1 MKDADVTLAV
11 TRTSMKYPEGTHPE
25 YDEARVALGTAVR
38 RLGHAAIGHEVD
50 LQTMIETA
58 DLLDH
63 ISESF
68 ELEVPRLRDFTQFSS
83 AHDEEV
89 PDHSRLTS
97 HISRPGSGPGSPHG
111 LEMVVHR
118 RGDRVEAEFSL
129 GASHEGAPQRSHGG
143 IVALAFD
150 DAMGFV
156 LNVIKVVAYTGQI
169 TVRYKA
175 PTPLRQPLV
184 VTAWLDRREGRKL
197 FLEAELHL
205 VGPDAQ
211 RTLLATSS
219 ALFIAI
225 EKS

>member
-1 MKDADVTLAV
+1 MKH
-11 TRTSMKYPEGTHPE
+11 PEGIDPV
-25 YDEARVALGTAVR
+25 YDDARIQLGAAVR
-38 RLGHAAIGHEVD
+38 RLGHAVIGHEAE
-50 LQTMIETA
+50 LTTMLETVA
-58 DLLDH
+58 LLDRV
-63 ISESF
+63 SETF
-68 ELEVPRLRDFTQFSS
+68 ERGPSRSREFSQFSA
-83 AHDEEV
+83 AHDQDV

-97 HISRPGSGPGSPHG
+97 HITRPGSGPGSPHG

-118 RGDRVEAEFSL
+118 RGDRIEAEFTL

-175 PTPLRQPLV
+175 PTPLHEPLL

-197 FLEAELHL
+197 FLEAELRQN
-205 VGPDAQ
+205 GPDGP
-211 RTLLATSS
+211 LLATSS

-225 EKS
+225 DRY

>member
-1 MKDADVTLAV
+1 MKF
-11 TRTSMKYPEGTHPE
+11 PEGIDPE
-25 YDEARVALGTAVR
+25 YDEARVALGAAVR
-38 RLGHAAIGHEVD
+38 RLGHAVIGHEVD
-50 LQTMIETA
+50 LQTMLETTL
-58 DLLDH
+58 LLDQ

-68 ELEVPRLRDFTQFSS
+68 ELEIPRSRSFSHFS
-83 AHDEEV
+83 QSHSEEV
-89 PDHSRLTS
+89 PDHTRLTS

-118 RGDRVEAEFSL
+118 RGDRIEAEFIL
-129 GASHEGAPQRSHGG
+129 GASHEGAPERSHGG

-184 VTAWLDRREGRKL
+184 ITAWLDRREGRKL
-197 FLEAELHL
+197 FLEAEMHQI
-205 VGPDAQ
+205 GPESE

-219 ALFIAI
+219 ALFISI
-225 EKS
+225 DNY

>member
-1 MKDADVTLAV
+1 MKH
-11 TRTSMKYPEGTHPE
+11 PEGTDPV
-25 YDEARVALGTAVR
+25 YDDARIALGAAVR
-38 RLGHAAIGHEVD
+38 RLGHAVIGHEVD
-50 LQTMIETA
+50 LATMIETA
-58 DLLDH
+58 AHLDR

-68 ELEVPRLRDFTQFSS
+68 ESEAPRSREFSQFST
-83 AHDEEV
+83 AHDEDV

-118 RGDRVEAEFSL
+118 RGDRIEAAFTL

-175 PTPLRQPLV
+175 PTPLREPLV
-184 VTAWLDRREGRKL
+184 ITAWLDRREGRKL
-197 FLEAELHL
+197 FLEAELHQH
-205 VGPDAQ
+205 GPDGPV
-211 RTLLATSS
+211 LATSS

-225 EKS
+225 ERY

>member
-1 MKDADVTLAV
+1 MKH
-11 TRTSMKYPEGTHPE
+11 PEGTNPI
-25 YDEARVALGTAVR
+25 YDDARISLGAAVR
-38 RLGHAAIGHEVD
+38 RLGHAVIGHEVD
-50 LQTMIETA
+50 LETMIETTG
-58 DLLDH
+58 LLER

-68 ELEVPRLRDFTQFSS
+68 ELEPPRSREFSQFST
-83 AHDEEV
+83 AHDQDV

-111 LEMVVHR
+111 LEMEVHR
-118 RGDRVEAEFSL
+118 RGDRIEAAFTL

-175 PTPLRQPLV
+175 PTPLREPLLI
-184 VTAWLDRREGRKL
+184 TAWLDRREGRKL
-197 FLEAELHL
+197 FLEAELRQN
-205 VGPDAQ
+205 GPDGPV
-211 RTLLATSS
+211 LATSS

-225 EKS
+225 DRY

>member
-1 MKDADVTLAV
+1 MKH
-11 TRTSMKYPEGTHPE
+11 PEGTDPV
-25 YDEARVALGTAVR
+25 YDGARIALGAAVR
-38 RLGHAAIGHEVD
+38 RLGHAVIGHEVD
-50 LQTMIETA
+50 LATMIETTVH
-58 DLLDH
+58 LDR
-63 ISESF
+63 ISES
-68 ELEVPRLRDFTQFSS
+68 LESGAPRSREFSQFST
-83 AHDEEV
+83 AHDEDV

-118 RGDRVEAEFSL
+118 RGDRIEAAFTL

-175 PTPLRQPLV
+175 PTPLREPLV
-184 VTAWLDRREGRKL
+184 ITAWLDRREERKL
-197 FLEAELHL
+197 FLEAELRRL
-205 VGPDAQ
+205 GPDGPV
-211 RTLLATSS
+211 LATSS

-225 EKS
+225 ERY

>member
-1 MKDADVTLAV
+1 MKH
-11 TRTSMKYPEGTHPE
+11 PEGTNPI
-25 YDEARVALGTAVR
+25 YDDARIALGAAVR
-38 RLGHAAIGHEVD
+38 RLGHAVIGHEVD
-50 LQTMIETA
+50 LETMIETTS
-58 DLLDH
+58 LLDR
-63 ISESF
+63 ISESY
-68 ELEVPRLRDFTQFSS
+68 ELEPPRSREFSQFST
-83 AHDEEV
+83 AHDHDV

-118 RGDRVEAEFSL
+118 RGDRIEATFTL

-175 PTPLRQPLV
+175 PTPLREPLLI
-184 VTAWLDRREGRKL
+184 TAWLDRREGRKL
-197 FLEAELHL
+197 FLEAELRHN
-205 VGPDAQ
+205 GPDGPV
-211 RTLLATSS
+211 LATSS

-225 EKS
+225 DRY